1 MSYGF
6 TLADVTFLTSAD
18 GVAALAE
25 TDQLALTRDTYLA
38 DVATARRLAGD
49 RAPALLET
57 VLLRRK
63 AVSKIDDPANWLF
76 TDDALQQATPQAVAR
91 HRAERLRGLDVHDV
105 TCSIGVDLVC
115 SAEAARTVVGSDLD
129 PVRLAMARHNTGL
142 PVVRADAL
150 KPVTRGTVILADPA
164 RRDASGRRRWRPADF
179 APPLDTLAEVYG
191 GRDMAVKCAPGIEAA
206 DVPWAREI
214 ELVSLAGQVRE
225 ACLWTGAL
233 ATPGVTRRASV
244 LGPPPGSSVTAG
256 VASGSS
262 AAGSSAATAG
272 STPASPAVAAGSAAV
287 SGGAGYTVTDADP
300 DDCPVTAPAGWIV
313 DPDGAVV
320 RAGLVRQYAARHG
333 LAQLDPRIAYLTG
346 DSPPPGIRAF
356 RVVDHGRYSER
367 TLRQELARRG
377 VGRLEIL
384 VRGLDVDPN
393 TLRPRLRL
401 RGREEATVVLTR
413 IGGTPTA
420 LLCVAV
426 RTN

>member
-1 MSYGF
+1 LSYGF
-6 TLADVTFLTSAD
+6 TLADVTFLTSAE

-25 TDQLALTRDTYLA
+25 INRLPLTSASYLA
-38 DVATARRLAGD
+38 DVATARRLAGEQ
-49 RAPALLET
+49 APALLET

-63 AVSKIDDPANWLF
+63 AVSKIDDPADWLF

-91 HRAERLRGLDVHDV
+91 HRADRLVGRDVHDV
-105 TCSIGVDLVC
+105 TCSIGVDLV
-115 SAEAARTVVGSDLD
+115 ATAAGARTVVGSDLD

-150 KPVTRGTVILADPA
+150 KPVTRGTAILADPA
-164 RRDASGRRRWRPADF
+164 RRDATGRRRWRPADF
-179 APPLDTLAEVYG
+179 APPLDALAEVYA
-191 GRDMAVKCAPGIEAA
+191 GRDMAVKCAPGINPA

-225 ACLWTGAL
+225 ACLWTGTL
-233 ATPGVTRRASV
+233 ATPGVIRRASV
-244 LGPPPGSSVTAG
+244 LGPAG
-256 VASGSS
+256 F
-262 AAGSSAATAG
+262 
-272 STPASPAVAAGSAAV
+272 
-287 SGGAGYTVTDADP
+287 TVTDADP

-320 RAGLVRQYAARHG
+320 RAGLVRHYAARYG

-356 RVVDHGRYSER
+356 RVVDHGRYSEK

-401 RGREEATVVLTR
+401 RGPEEATVVLTR
-413 IGGTPTA
+413 IGATPVA
-420 LLCVAV
+420 LLCDAV
-426 RTN
+426 RTS